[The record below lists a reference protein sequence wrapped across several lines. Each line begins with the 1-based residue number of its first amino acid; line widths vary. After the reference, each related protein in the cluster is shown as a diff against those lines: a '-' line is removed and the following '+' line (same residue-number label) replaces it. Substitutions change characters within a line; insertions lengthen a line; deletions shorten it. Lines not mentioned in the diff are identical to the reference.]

1 MEFGQSVRSSIMDEK
16 AKDNEFPSQ
25 GKISCSN
32 KNKLIIILTA
42 CITVIII
49 IIVLLYIV
57 LKDNANDNDNDNNN
71 NTPIKKDQKFSVT
84 IEVFKSR
91 KGRGEKEHEI
101 SNLGLPVFFLSEESK
116 CEPKDFEVLLDGKK
130 VDFSKNFTFYVEG
143 NYTVTYKLKKN
154 FESLENLFR
163 NCYYITKINM
173 EFISGDN
180 LTDISKMFY
189 NCDGLN
195 EVHLDGLETKNV
207 IKAGHICFMDAL
219 V

>member
-1 MEFGQSVRSSIMDEK
+1 MADNMEFGQSVRSSIMDEK

-49 IIVLLYIV
+49 IIVLYIV
-57 LKDNANDNDNDNNN
+57 LKDNANDNDNNN

-101 SNLGLPVFFLSEESK
+101 SNLGLPVFFMK
-116 CEPKDFEVLLDGKK
+116 
-130 VDFSKNFTFYVEG
+130 
-143 NYTVTYKLKKN
+143 
-154 FESLENLFR
+154 SLA
-163 NCYYITKINM
+163 T
-173 EFISGDN
+173 
-180 LTDISKMFY
+180 T
-189 NCDGLN
+189 
-195 EVHLDGLETKNV
+195 
-207 IKAGHICFMDAL
+207 
-219 V
+219 